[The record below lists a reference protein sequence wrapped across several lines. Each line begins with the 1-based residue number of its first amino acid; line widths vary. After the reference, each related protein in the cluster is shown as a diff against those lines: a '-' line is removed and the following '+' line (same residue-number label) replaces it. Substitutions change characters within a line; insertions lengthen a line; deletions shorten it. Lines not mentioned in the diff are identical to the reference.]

1 MAHMS
6 LRAKNTKPLD
16 RLNLRLSPEVFAL
29 LDQACA
35 LRPGNLSRNTWI
47 AEAIQEQLA
56 REIGSRA
63 VRVNVAQG
71 GD

>member
-6 LRAKNTKPLD
+6 LRATNTKPFD
-16 RLNLRLSPEVFAL
+16 RLNLRLSPNIFVL

-35 LRPGNLSRNTWI
+35 LRPGNLSRNTEI
-47 AEAIQEQLA
+47 AEAIQQQLA